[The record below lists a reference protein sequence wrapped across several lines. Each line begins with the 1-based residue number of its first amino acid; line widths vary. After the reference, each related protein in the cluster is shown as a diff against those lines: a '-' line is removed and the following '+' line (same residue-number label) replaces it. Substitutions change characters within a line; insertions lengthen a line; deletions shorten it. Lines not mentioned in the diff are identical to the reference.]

1 MEIAMRRRCLIKRK
15 ATTMAENKLNEVAWN
30 ISRSFS
36 EINRT
41 FTTSVTTAQERNMR
55 FVQGVFD
62 NSLEV
67 LKSHADAARTLAEEI
82 AEKPDKPTEIAQDIV
97 NTTVAAYDRNLRL
110 AQSIFNDS
118 IEVLKNSAVDTR
130 EIAQGMIG
138 QSQKQQEQFQELV
151 QEFTKAYVDFLRMP
165 LTYYGQTFGKVASMA

>member
-30 ISRSFS
+30 ITRSFS

-67 LKSHADAARTLAEEI
+67 LKSHADAAHTLAEEI
-82 AEKPDKPTEIAQDIV
+82 VEKPDKPTEIAQDIV

-118 IEVLKNSAVDTR
+118 MKVLKTSPVENR
-130 EIAQGMIG
+130 EIAKGRMG
-138 QSQKQQEQFQELV
+138 QSQKQQ
-151 QEFTKAYVDFLRMP
+151 K
-165 LTYYGQTFGKVASMA
+165 